1 MLFCENM
8 GGGLWWVVWGW
19 MALAVGGATCVA
31 MMATFHISALV
42 GVGSGVW
49 IDEEWPEFMDEP
61 WKSDSLNDLWGKRYH
76 QVRPARSPSI
86 ANGQRLRLIM

>member
-1 MLFCENM
+1 
-8 GGGLWWVVWGW
+8 LWWVVWGW